1 MKCFS
6 NKTTERPQPGGNA
19 KREPDSVRCM
29 LRAAGAFTLVE
40 VMTALAVLALVS
52 SSVLVVM
59 DRCMVSVA
67 DSASRMRAFTVA
79 RENMEQLL
87 TSESVEEMTE
97 YGTSEEYPEIEW
109 QTTVETFN
117 EPVTGQMWVRA
128 ICSAEYTDTEDN
140 VQTVELTQWLTVLTE
155 QQANQLAQQK
165 RIEQEWLDGQGV
177 TRKDEQALRDQARET
192 AAQEGPQRKMPT
204 TKEEFDQYLRDIMK
218 LFEQ

>member
-1 MKCFS
+1 MKYFS
-6 NKTTERPQPGGNA
+6 KKTTENPPPGGSA
-19 KREPDSVRCM
+19 KREPDDVCWM

-40 VMTALAVLALVS
+40 VMTALAILAMVS

-59 DRCMVSVA
+59 DRCMVSVT
-67 DSASRMRAFTVA
+67 DSAWRMRAFTVA

-87 TSESVEEMTE
+87 TLESVEEMTE

-117 EPVTGQMWVRA
+117 EPVSGQMWVRA

-140 VQTVELTQWLTVLTE
+140 VQTVELVQWLTVLTE

-165 RIEQEWLDGQGV
+165 RIEQEWLDGQGI
-177 TRKDEQALRDQARET
+177 TREDKQALMDQARE

-204 TKEEFDQYLRDIMK
+204 TEEEFWEYVGELLKPLKQ
-218 LFEQ
+218 